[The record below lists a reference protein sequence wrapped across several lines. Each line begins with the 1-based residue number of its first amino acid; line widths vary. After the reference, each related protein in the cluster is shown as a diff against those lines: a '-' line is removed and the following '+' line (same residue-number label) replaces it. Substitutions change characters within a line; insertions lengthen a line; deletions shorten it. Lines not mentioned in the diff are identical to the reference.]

1 MNRQAQITN
10 KLQNSINLTHLDVIN
25 ESHGHNVPAGS
36 ESHFKVI
43 IVSDDFAGQSLIA
56 RHRMVNQVL
65 ADELQNHIH
74 ALALHTYTLAEWDK
88 NNGESPASP
97 KCMGGDKQQ
106 STLPN

>member
-1 MNRQAQITN
+1 MSMQTQITN
-10 KLQNSINLTHLDVIN
+10 KLQDAINLKHLDVIN

-43 IVSDDFAGQSLIA
+43 IVSDDFVDKSLIA

-74 ALALHTYTLAEWDK
+74 ALALHTYTRAEWDK
-88 NNGESPASP
+88 NQGEAPASP
-97 KCMGGDKQQ
+97 KCMGGAKQQ
-106 STLPN
+106 VTLPN